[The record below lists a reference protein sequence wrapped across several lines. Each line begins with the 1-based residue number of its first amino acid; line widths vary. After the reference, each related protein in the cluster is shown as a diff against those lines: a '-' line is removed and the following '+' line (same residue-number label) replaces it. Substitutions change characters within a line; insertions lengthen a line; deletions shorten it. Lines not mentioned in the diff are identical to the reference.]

1 MGKKSQ
7 NLLRAGWEI
16 ISCLKVCHNRIH
28 GFGICFPVR
37 AVFITN
43 PEFHTLSQTEWLVL
57 LALIWK
63 SSLAFCGSLWHLIK
77 VFIFVGK
84 NLYLC
89 YFNWW
94 YSWEYNFFGERVEI
108 MNDTAMCFPALYSGG
123 LYLLITHF
131 WKLEEWRSQKKNV
144 LSAPG
149 YGRLRGGMILFQ
161 TLCLDVVTEGIFFCN
176 WRFLRN
182 GHELRLNK
190 KLQTSM

>member
-131 WKLEEWRSQKKNV
+131 WKLEEWRSQKMFCQ
-144 LSAPG
+144 P
-149 YGRLRGGMILFQ
+149 
-161 TLCLDVVTEGIFFCN
+161 LDMAG
-176 WRFLRN
+176 
-182 GHELRLNK
+182 
-190 KLQTSM
+190 